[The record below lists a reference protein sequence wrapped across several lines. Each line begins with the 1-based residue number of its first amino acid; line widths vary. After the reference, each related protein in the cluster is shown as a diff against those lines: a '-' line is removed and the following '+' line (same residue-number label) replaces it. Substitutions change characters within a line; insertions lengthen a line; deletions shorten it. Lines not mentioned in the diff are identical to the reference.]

1 MSSLLWQ
8 LLFDTHVLVYATD
21 FVVLLLSVSI
31 NVTFKC
37 KHNMTRTRHTTER
50 IEKGR
55 NFNSHIREFK
65 IEKRIASAVTQEENR
80 LQRVKTTMA
89 HTRYNKNALFSS
101 QNLKCR
107 GQRRG
112 ITSVRRGGGISL
124 RFDEDSDEEGMCVQC
139 VRLVSLRFSY
149 LHVMN
154 AFIHYVSIPCICLS
168 QCSSTL

>member
-1 MSSLLWQ
+1 MLHSNATTRPEH
-8 LLFDTHVLVYATD
+8 DTTPNELRKAETSTYTY
-21 FVVLLLSVSI
+21 
-31 NVTFKC
+31 
-37 KHNMTRTRHTTER
+37 E
-50 IEKGR
+50 
-55 NFNSHIREFK
+55 NSKSR
-65 IEKRIASAVTQEENR
+65 RMASAVTQEEDR

-112 ITSVRRGGGISL
+112 ITSVRKGGGISL
-124 RFDEDSDEEGMCVQC
+124 RFDDDSDEEGMCVQC

-168 QCSSTL
+168 QCSSKL

>member
-1 MSSLLWQ
+1 MLHSNATTRPEH
-8 LLFDTHVLVYATD
+8 DTRPNELRKAETSTYTY
-21 FVVLLLSVSI
+21 
-31 NVTFKC
+31 K
-37 KHNMTRTRHTTER
+37 
-50 IEKGR
+50 
-55 NFNSHIREFK
+55 NSKSR
-65 IEKRIASAVTQEENR
+65 RMASAVTQEEDR

-112 ITSVRRGGGISL
+112 ITSVRKGGGISL
-124 RFDEDSDEEGMCVQC
+124 RFDDDSDEEGMCVQC

-168 QCSSTL
+168 QCSSKL